1 MNATQELVRF
11 AHELQFSDIPSSVL
25 ERLKQSTLNICGTAL
40 AGVRTAPARVWLDY
54 AQMMGG
60 NPTCSLWGT
69 RTRAPLPTAAFVNG
83 QNAHILDFDEGYCG
97 PFMYSSHPQ
106 PAIVPALLT
115 TGEMVHASGE
125 KYLAAFA
132 AALEVTLR
140 VARSVYPGWDKLWA
154 VHGKG
159 ATQTLGCSIAAGR
172 MLDLNNEQLLNGFG
186 LAGETAPLPSMSK
199 WMKEIVNKPVSW
211 SRNQIGWAAETG
223 VRAAWFASRG
233 AAGCRTL
240 LEGDAG
246 FYRMVGSTSFDPSAI
261 TTGLGSDWLILTPHH
276 YFKRF
281 PIGGTVLSA
290 LDAVDALVKQHN
302 LAPESVASIDVFT
315 ESRLVEFGFGSG
327 VSGDPLN
334 TYDGQYSAPHCIA
347 CIVAG
352 REPGP
357 DWVSAEAFADAAIKA
372 VAAKVRLVA
381 DETAKKHFEKD
392 EWYARVV
399 IKTVDGRAFE
409 HVQAVQRGHERNPF
423 SRDELVH
430 KFKSLAA
437 HSLTHKAID
446 GVLDT
451 VDNMEKLPRINQ
463 LTDLM
468 VTTEN

>member
-1 MNATQELVRF
+1 MNVTRELVQF
-11 AHELQFSDIPSSVL
+11 AHELQFSDVPSSVV
-25 ERLKQSTLNICGTAL
+25 ERLKQSTLNVCGTAL
-40 AGVRTAPARVWLDY
+40 GGVRTAPAKVWLDY

-60 NPTCSLWGT
+60 SDTCALWGT
-69 RTRAPLPTAAFVNG
+69 RKRASLPTAAFVNG

-97 PFMYSSHPQ
+97 PFMYASHPQ

-115 TGEMVHASGE
+115 TGEMQHASGE

-140 VARSVYPGWDKLWA
+140 IARSVYPGWEKLWA

-172 MLDLNNEQLLNGFG
+172 LLDLNGEQLLNGFG

-199 WMKEIVNKPVSW
+199 WMKDIVNKPVSW

-246 FYRMVGSTSFDPSAI
+246 FFRMIGSTSFDASVVTA
-261 TTGLGSDWLILTPHH
+261 GLGSEWLILTPHH

-290 LDAVDALVKQHN
+290 LDAVDALVTQHK
-302 LAPESVASIDVFT
+302 LTPVQITSIEVFT
-315 ESRLVEFGFGSG
+315 EARLVEFGFGSG
-327 VSGDPLN
+327 VSGNPLS

-347 CIVAG
+347 CIVAR

-357 DWVSAEAFADAAIKA
+357 AWVSPEAFANPGLKA
-372 VAAKVRLVA
+372 VAARVRLIP

-399 IKTVDGRAFE
+399 IKTVDGRALE
-409 HVQAVQRGHERNPF
+409 HVQTVQRGHESNPF
-423 SRDELVH
+423 SRDELEY

-437 HSLTHKAID
+437 HSLGAKA
-446 GVLDT
+446 
-451 VDNMEKLPRINQ
+451 VDDMLKSINDLEKVKEINQ
-463 LTDLM
+463 LTELM
-468 VTTEN
+468 VTAED